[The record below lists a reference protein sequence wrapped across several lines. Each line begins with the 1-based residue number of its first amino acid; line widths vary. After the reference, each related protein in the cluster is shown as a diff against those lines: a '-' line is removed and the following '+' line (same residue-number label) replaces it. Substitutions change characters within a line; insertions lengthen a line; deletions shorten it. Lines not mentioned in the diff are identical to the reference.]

1 MVHYHLTNKNLSW
14 AQVRDA
20 GACLLPLQEKVGG
33 GVATFLHMHIPK
45 AQWQQGDGR
54 AMFAGHILPNLYLP
68 AGKHGAE
75 SGWAQTHLSLQ
86 ALSLAAPCWTP
97 AQGTCGS

>member
-33 GVATFLHMHIPK
+33 GQWPLSCTFTSQRLSGSRVME
-45 AQWQQGDGR
+45 GL
-54 AMFAGHILPNLYLP
+54 FAGHILPNPYLP

-86 ALSLAAPCWTP
+86 ALSLAAPCRTP

>member
-1 MVHYHLTNKNLSW
+1 MEGL
-14 AQVRDA
+14 
-20 GACLLPLQEKVGG
+20 
-33 GVATFLHMHIPK
+33 
-45 AQWQQGDGR
+45 
-54 AMFAGHILPNLYLP
+54 FAGHILPNLYLP